1 MRPMVKTL
9 VWFFVLIALAG
20 AGGLAFMSAKASAP
34 GETFVVTQGTVKRSI
49 RGTGRLEGVGETP
62 LSFPFTGQIENV
74 YFREGQE
81 VTLNDTLAE
90 LNPAHMEKMI
100 EQFSAK
106 LKEAEAQLELVKTPV
121 SEDIVR
127 QYEEKVKQAEESVK
141 GARAKLE
148 SLKLPLEPIRTPQW
162 QIDDAQREVD
172 ERKLLLQQANLELKR
187 VSSSIDE
194 TSQRVAEEK
203 VNVAQT
209 QLDKAKADIEIN
221 GTKPVLFGGKL
232 EKGQLE
238 AEVTKADAALR
249 LAKAERDLML
259 KPARPDELQAQQLKI
274 KLAETALMGSEAKLK
289 RLMQQEAA
297 PKVPVVEIKQAE
309 YAIALAE
316 AAKRESEAKLDESK
330 RGTDPAKIRAAE
342 ASVERATK
350 EMEAA
355 KLNKDGLKIRAP
367 RDGMITK
374 CIAEPGMLASAFT
387 PMFYIVDFSQKRVRA
402 EMDISRLTELRKELP
417 VTVSSRALGRETL
430 DGHILEIGRVGPRRL
445 TSDDPSAP
453 KGGDIVEV
461 IVALDPPKS
470 DVKKAIYDSLRP
482 NVPAEVEI
490 HLERRDKVL
499 VIPRS
504 YVSSLNGQEQI
515 QLLPRNADGKS
526 EAPRTHPVR
535 TGLKDETYVEILEGL
550 SEGDRVMKPMTQSR

>member
-1 MRPMVKTL
+1 MVKAL
-9 VWFFVLIALAG
+9 VWFFVLIALG
-20 AGGLAFMSAKASAP
+20 GVGGLAFISANASVP
-34 GETFVVTQGTVKRSI
+34 GETFVVVQGTVKRSI

-81 VTLNDTLAE
+81 VTLNDTLAD
-90 LNPAHMEKMI
+90 LNSAQMEKMI

-121 SEDIVR
+121 SDDVVR
-127 QYEEKVKQAEESVK
+127 QYDEKVKQAEETVK
-141 GARAKLE
+141 AAKAKLE

-172 ERKLLLQQANLELKR
+172 ERKLLLDQATLELKK
-187 VSSSIDE
+187 VTAGIDE
-194 TSQRVAEEK
+194 TAQRVAEGK

-209 QLDKAKADIEIN
+209 QLDKVKADVEIN
-221 GTKPVLFGGKL
+221 NTKPPLFGGKI
-232 EKGQLE
+232 EKVVVE
-238 AEVTKADAALR
+238 AEVTKAEAALK
-249 LAKAERDLML
+249 LTIAERDMIM
-259 KPARPDELQAQQLKI
+259 KPARPDDILSQQLKI
-274 KLAETALMGSEAKLK
+274 KLAESNLIRSEAKLK
-289 RLMQQEAA
+289 RLMMQEA
-297 PKVPVVEIKQAE
+297 PQKVPVVEIKQAE

-316 AAKRESEAKLDESK
+316 AAKREAEARLDESK
-330 RGTDPAKIRAAE
+330 RGPDRAKIRASE
-342 ASVERATK
+342 ASLERATK
-350 EMEAA
+350 EMESA

-367 RDGMITK
+367 RDGMVTK

-402 EMDISRLTELRKELP
+402 ELDISRLTELRKELP
-417 VTVSSRALGRETL
+417 VTISSRALGRETL
-430 DGHILEIGRVGPRRL
+430 DGRILEIGRVGPRRM

-461 IVALDPPKS
+461 IVALDEPTGDGIKG
-470 DVKKAIYDSLRP
+470 IYESLRP

-504 YVSSLNGQEQI
+504 YVSSMNGQEHV
-515 QLLPRNADGKS
+515 QLLLRNGEGKN

-535 TGLKDETYVEILEGL
+535 TGMKDETYVEILEGL
-550 SEGDRVMKPMTQSR
+550 SEGDRVMKPVPHGQ